1 MESSLNRPQAAAV
14 QITKRET
21 MTMIH
26 KHPVFAR
33 IVLVA
38 VLALAFTATSWAADG
53 NFLYAQTTASQSSSA
68 FPDVPIGGLS
78 ITLPAAAK
86 PFNAAVV
93 TLNMPNL
100 SLSGPGTAGVSVLSG
115 LDLKEFAGVAVYN
128 GYTSLTIVVRVPL
141 NSAPLPIVA
150 EWVTNAGA
158 TISTQNFAS
167 ISAILVHEESSQ

>member
-1 MESSLNRPQAAAV
+1 
-14 QITKRET
+14 
-21 MTMIH
+21 MTMIY

-38 VLALAFTATSWAADG
+38 VLALAFTATSWAAAG
-53 NFLYAQTTASQSSSA
+53 NFLYAQTKTTLSSSA
-68 FPDVPIGGLS
+68 FPNEPIDGLT
-78 ITLPAAAK
+78 ITLPAAAE

-100 SLSGPGTAGVSVLSG
+100 SLSGTGTAGVSVLSG
-115 LDLKEFAGVAVYN
+115 LDGAEFAGVTIYN

-150 EWVTNAGA
+150 EWVSYSGA
-158 TISTQNFAS
+158 TITTQNFAS
-167 ISAILVHEESSQ
+167 ISAILVHEGSQ